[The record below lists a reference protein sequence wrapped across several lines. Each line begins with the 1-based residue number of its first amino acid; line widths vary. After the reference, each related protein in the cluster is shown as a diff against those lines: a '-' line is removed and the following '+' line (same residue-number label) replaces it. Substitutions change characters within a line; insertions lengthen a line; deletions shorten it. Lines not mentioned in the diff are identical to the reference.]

1 MNRKTGCDCVQVASP
16 LSLNAFVITLL
27 EGQRMKTYVVNLRR
41 RPDRR
46 RRMQDVLPRE
56 LNAEFTTDW
65 KGSLDSKDI
74 TRETLGRLGFDLF
87 PWQISSDNM
96 WWSRPLKKGE
106 IGCTISHWLCWH
118 RAIEEKDDLFMIL
131 EDDVSFVTDFVN
143 RLKIGL
149 NQLKD
154 HNPCWDLLY
163 LGRFHLFPDEPAC
176 EGIVRPG
183 YSHCTFAYIIT
194 RSCATK
200 LLSAELE
207 KAIIPVDEF
216 LPAMYINHPREDVRK
231 RYPPRL
237 SAYAFEPEIVFQL
250 PKSVA
255 GSDTEDSDFVDW

>member
-1 MNRKTGCDCVQVASP
+1 
-16 LSLNAFVITLL
+16 
-27 EGQRMKTYVVNLRR
+27 MKTYVVNLKR

-46 RRMQDVLPRE
+46 RRMQGILPRE

-65 KGSLDSKDI
+65 KESLDSKGI
-74 TRETLGRLGFDLF
+74 TKETLDSLGFGLF

-106 IGCTISHWLCWH
+106 IGCAISHWLCWR
-118 RAIEEKDDLFMIL
+118 RAVEERDDLFLIL

-143 RLKIGL
+143 SLEIGL

-154 HNPCWDLLY
+154 CDPNWDLLY
-163 LGRFHLFPDEPAC
+163 LGRFPLVPDEPAC
-176 EGIVRPG
+176 KGIVRPG
-183 YSHCTFAYIIT
+183 YSHCTFAYMIT

-200 LLSAELE
+200 LLNVKFEEAL
-207 KAIIPVDEF
+207 IPVDEF

-231 RYPPRL
+231 RYPSRV
-237 SAYAFEPEIVFQL
+237 SAYAFEPAIVFQL

-255 GSDTEDSDFVDW
+255 GSDTEDSDFVNW